1 MNNVTQLH
9 TQKILT
15 DKQNSY
21 LIKRMEVI
29 EYLTPQEID
38 LISQGEKACVSARG
52 DYFIL
57 REDQNG
63 KPFVSVIKEY
73 DGKWIWR
80 IKKIDSVKSA
90 QKKLGLK

>member
-1 MNNVTQLH
+1 
-9 TQKILT
+9 
-15 DKQNSY
+15 
-21 LIKRMEVI
+21 MEAI

-38 LISQGEKACVSARG
+38 LLSQGEKACVSTRG

-63 KPFVSVIKEY
+63 KQFVSVIKEY
-73 DGKWIWR
+73 NGKLIWR

-90 QKKLGLK
+90 LKKLGLK